1 VLNPT
6 YVFDRPDDQEKFQS
20 DVRERDLQ
28 GTFEAVCITTRT
40 RRNPS
45 ITNITAAFKNETK
58 LTYGE
63 FVKIWTPRDNSKGSS
78 FTFWVNNKDSTNSR
92 HFEYDILWFELTIDS
107 NRGKI
112 ATLHLK
118 ADAILPDDMHESRF
132 DMMDI
137 KFLKREGE
145 CLGYLSLSANLPSKT
160 LTSIKNE
167 TTSFISW
174 ATPETLMS

>member
-1 VLNPT
+1 
-6 YVFDRPDDQEKFQS
+6 VFDKPDDQEKFQS

-28 GTFEAVCITTRT
+28 GTFEAVCITTKT
-40 RRNPS
+40 KRNPS
-45 ITNITAAFKNETK
+45 ITSIIAAFTNETK

-63 FVKIWTPRDNSKGSS
+63 FVKIWTPRDTSKGPS
-78 FTFWVNNKDSTNSR
+78 FTFWANNEDSTNPR

-118 ADAILPDDMHESRF
+118 ADVILPDDMHKIRF
-132 DMMDI
+132 DIMDI

-145 CLGYLSLSANLPSKT
+145 CLGSLSLSLSLSLFLSLSLCVCVFLSLCVCLSLQNYRPKT
-160 LTSIKNE
+160 LT
-167 TTSFISW
+167 
-174 ATPETLMS
+174 